1 MSSGDNHHH
10 HKSSHKVFEK
20 ISNKISSLKEDIV
33 DAVKDRS
40 HSTTS
45 DHRIPMSSNPSLTN
59 NDHVTFTLQDD
70 IPSVHVETKQT
81 FKSYGM

>member
-1 MSSGDNHHH
+1 M
-10 HKSSHKVFEK
+10 
-20 ISNKISSLKEDIV
+20 

-45 DHRIPMSSNPSLTN
+45 DHRSPMSSNSSLTN

-70 IPSVHVETKQT
+70 IPSVNVETKQT